1 MTDDQNDIDA
11 QASVLM
17 KSGIRLFDEG
27 SAEAAAEAL
36 GYFDR
41 ALLLRRTLPIDAV
54 PVFRY
59 GLAACLLNR
68 ADALVRLG
76 GDDNL
81 SDALGA
87 YDEAS
92 SLLQALPLSDDPRF
106 PRRLAMAHQNRG
118 VALQIRDAADPRAV
132 AAFGEALTVLG
143 APEAASIADRQY
155 LQGATLANL
164 ANAWTSRQEEGAA
177 VSARQAATD
186 AMVLVAET
194 EAADVDAAEVGLKAR
209 HVLCRTVARQLS
221 TTGPLS
227 DGVHEAT
234 DAVDDG
240 LRLVRLW
247 EQKGVEQF
255 RPIAADLF
263 RFGAMVYGTFQP
275 HFLEEFL
282 HDQLDP
288 ASAPEAY
295 FESAEM
301 RAAFARV
308 RRALENNA

>member
-1 MTDDQNDIDA
+1 MTDDPNDIDA

-27 SAEAAAEAL
+27 STEGAAEAL

-41 ALLLRRTLPIDAV
+41 ALSLRRRLPIDAV
-54 PVFRY
+54 PTFRY

-81 SDALGA
+81 SEALGA
-87 YDEAS
+87 YDEAA
-92 SLLQALPLSDDPRF
+92 SLLQALPLSEDPRF

-132 AAFGEALTVLG
+132 AAFAEALTVLG

-155 LQGATLANL
+155 LQGATLVNL
-164 ANAWTSRQEEGAA
+164 ANAWTSMPAEGAA
-177 VSARQAATD
+177 PARQAATD
-186 AMVLVAET
+186 AMILVADS

-221 TTGPLS
+221 TSGPLS

-247 EQKGVEQF
+247 EQKGVARF
-255 RPIAADLF
+255 RPVAADLF
-263 RFGAMVYGTFQP
+263 HFGAIVYGTFQP
-275 HFLEEFL
+275 HFLEEYL
-282 HDQLDP
+282 REQLDP
-288 ASAPEAY
+288 ASAPAAY

-301 RAAFARV
+301 QEAIARV
-308 RRALENNA
+308 KNAFG